1 MNKMNEKKKKKLG
14 KGRFKAKETWIA
26 FSVIFGKNASATFI
40 LL

>member
-1 MNKMNEKKKKKLG
+1 MNEKKKLG
-14 KGRFKAKETWIA
+14 KGRFKAKETWIT

>member
-1 MNKMNEKKKKKLG
+1 MNKMNEKKLS
-14 KGRFKAKETWIA
+14 KGRFTAKETWIA